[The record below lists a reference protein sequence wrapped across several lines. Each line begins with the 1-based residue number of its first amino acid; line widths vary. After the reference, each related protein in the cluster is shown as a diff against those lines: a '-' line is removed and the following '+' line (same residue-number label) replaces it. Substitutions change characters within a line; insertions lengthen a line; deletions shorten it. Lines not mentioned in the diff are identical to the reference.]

1 MRVVGWRARR
11 PIEIQRMPVTDD
23 LFSAF
28 QDTFARMISSM
39 LKPTVIRV
47 RKRMRGNPDW
57 GKFPR
62 AIPALQTE
70 FEKQVTRLGLAKSE
84 YMYSAELKHWCDRN
98 RNRVYVPEWLLDE
111 WGMTVEAIFS
121 SVA

>member
-1 MRVVGWRARR
+1 
-11 PIEIQRMPVTDD
+11 
-23 LFSAF
+23 
-28 QDTFARMISSM
+28 MISSM
-39 LKPTVIRV
+39 LKPTVIRI
-47 RKRMRGNPDW
+47 RKRLRGNPDW

-98 RNRVYVPEWLLDE
+98 RNRVYVPEWLLKE
-111 WGMTVEAIFS
+111 WGMTIENIFS
-121 SVA
+121 EPAYGKAESYNWHMPGACNGSKHRHL